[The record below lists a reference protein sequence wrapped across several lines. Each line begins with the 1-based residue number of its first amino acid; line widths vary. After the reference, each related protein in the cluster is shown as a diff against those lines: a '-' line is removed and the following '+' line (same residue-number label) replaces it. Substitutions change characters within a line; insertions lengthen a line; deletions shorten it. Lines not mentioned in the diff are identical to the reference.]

1 MVEKQSRI
9 NRKPI
14 TFNKIILQII
24 DEEIHRRGGQTSY
37 SAIIN
42 EILAEK
48 YMKEIQTK
56 ELELKANQTK
66 N

>member
-48 YMKEIQTK
+48 YSEEIQVR
-56 ELELKANQTK
+56 ELKANQTK
-66 N
+66 S

>member
-1 MVEKQSRI
+1 MTVKQSRV

-14 TFNKIILQII
+14 TFNKTILQII
-24 DEEIHRRGGQTSY
+24 DKEIHRRGGQTTY

-48 YMKEIQTK
+48 YSKEIDAI
-56 ELELKANQTK
+56 ESELKTN
-66 N
+66 